1 MWSLYIAYRQPL
13 NKVNFPVLSS
23 LPYPQYWMDCC
34 AQGESRTR
42 TSLQT
47 ADFESAGST
56 IPPLGQVIENKRI
69 SVVTFLKS
77 HCDDIPHHQDVQRRN
92 FTYITLLS
100 SPSILGEYAI
110 EAPTLDSQYNKRTQ
124 QISVVTVIGELDGPF
139 YSSHYRCG

>member
-1 MWSLYIAYRQPL
+1 MNFQYKDNNFFL
-13 NKVNFPVLSS
+13 NYQNLFYLF
-23 LPYPQYWMDCC
+23 C

-56 IPPLGQVIENKRI
+56 IPPLGHIIENKRI

-77 HCDDIPHHQDVQRRN
+77 HCDDIPHHRDVQRRN

-100 SPSILGEYAI
+100 SPSISGEYCM
-110 EAPTLDSQYNKRTQ
+110 EAPTLDSQYNSRSYVFNELTI
-124 QISVVTVIGELDGPF
+124 QI
-139 YSSHYRCG
+139 